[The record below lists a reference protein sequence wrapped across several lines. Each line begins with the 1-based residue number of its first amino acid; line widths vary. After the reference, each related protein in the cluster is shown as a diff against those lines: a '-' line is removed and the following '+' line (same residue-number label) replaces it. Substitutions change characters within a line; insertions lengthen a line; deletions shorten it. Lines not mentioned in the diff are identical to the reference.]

1 MPEQDNRPL
10 IEKLLGENWRT
21 SFWAIM
27 SGIGTF
33 IAMNLDV
40 LTPLPDY
47 WEDLIKRII
56 SFLVMAGLI
65 KLGIS
70 SADINKSKQV
80 STDIKSQIDDLEKK
94 TTELNKQI
102 DEKS

>member
-21 SFWAIM
+21 SFWATM
-27 SGIGTF
+27 SGVATF

-56 SFLVMAGLI
+56 SFLVLAGWI
-65 KLGIS
+65 KLGVS
-70 SADINKSKQV
+70 SADIHKSKQV
-80 STDIKSQIDDLEKK
+80 STEIKSQIDNLEKK
-94 TTELNKQI
+94 TTKINDKI
-102 DEKS
+102 HEKF